1 MKIVLY
7 SPAVW
12 PLDDALF
19 DQQQHQLERLKGG
32 QSEMRQVV
40 SAQEPDLVL
49 LTGFDVNEVFLH
61 HLESLCSA
69 LPQAT
74 VVVYQHQVSPSLLMA
89 MMRAGVR
96 DVLDDCQP
104 HTIRQLVERTA
115 LRLQNARPFKSRVLG
130 VMTAKSGDGGS
141 CVAAN
146 LACALAEHARV
157 LVMDL
162 NLPFGDLEM
171 YLTSQASMKDLV
183 DLSEEAQR
191 LDRSLLDSMVHQVT
205 PNLHLVISPGT
216 FEKVVRV
223 QPQQIRQLIDI
234 VSRHYNYV
242 VLNLGASLDQ
252 LNLSVLEQNDEIC
265 LVASTS
271 LPSMRRASQILK
283 LLKNIDYGDDKVS
296 VVVNRFSAKGPITL
310 PEMEKAIG
318 KRVRFHLPL
327 DDEGVQDS
335 LLKGKP
341 IMALQ
346 PNSKFS
352 QAMGQWVSEI
362 TGIAIRKK
370 SLWQRLR
377 MK

>member
-7 SPAVW
+7 SPSSW

-19 DQQQHQLERLKGG
+19 DRQQHQLERLQGG
-32 QSEMRQVV
+32 QTEMRQAIG
-40 SAQEPDLVL
+40 AQEPDLVL
-49 LTGFDVNEVFLH
+49 LTGFDANEVFLR
-61 HLESLCSA
+61 HLEAVCSA

-74 VVVYQHQVSPSLLMA
+74 VVIYQPQVSPSLLMA

-104 HTIRQLVERTA
+104 HTIRQLVDRTA
-115 LRLQNARPFKSRVLG
+115 QRLQNVRPFKSRVVG
-130 VMTAKSGDGGS
+130 VMAAKSGDGGS

-162 NLPFGDLEM
+162 NVPFGDLEM
-171 YLTSQASMKDLV
+171 YLTNQVGMKDLV
-183 DLSEEAQR
+183 DLSEETQR
-191 LDRSLLDSMVHQVT
+191 LDRSLLDSLVHQVT

-223 QPQQIRQLIDI
+223 QPRQIQQLIDI

-283 LLKNIDYGDDKVS
+283 LLKTIDYDDAKVS
-296 VVVNRFSAKGPITL
+296 VVVNRFDARGPITL

-318 KRVRFHLPL
+318 KQVRFHLPL

-341 IMALQ
+341 IMVLQ
-346 PNSKFS
+346 PNSKFA
-352 QAMGQWVSEI
+352 QTIGQWVSDI
-362 TGIAIRKK
+362 TGVAIRKK